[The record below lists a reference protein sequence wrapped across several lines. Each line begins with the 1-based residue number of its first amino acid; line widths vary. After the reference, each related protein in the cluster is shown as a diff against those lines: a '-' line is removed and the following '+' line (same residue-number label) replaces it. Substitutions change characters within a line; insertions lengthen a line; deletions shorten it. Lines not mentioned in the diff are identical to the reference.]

1 MSERTPIPPGD
12 YEIVGPTATVD
23 ASNGIVSLRL
33 WSYPEDVDQPVSVV
47 VKFSAPAAA
56 DIGGR
61 LATHGAAEAR
71 DLLIDALIGE
81 CETCQNIRLI
91 DVPRH
96 DGRHTEKVRCPDC
109 ADRFNDVRGHFADH
123 VVRVGD
129 RDKEA
134 FA

>member
-1 MSERTPIPPGD
+1 MSERKPVPSGE

-33 WSYPEDVDQPVSVV
+33 WSYPEGIDQPLSIV
-47 VKFSAPAAA
+47 VKFSASAAA

-61 LATHGAAEAR
+61 LATHGAAEAH

-96 DGRHTEKVRCPDC
+96 GGSHTEKVRCPDC
-109 ADRFNDVRGHFADH
+109 GDRFNEVRGHFADH